1 MSDERG
7 YRGTGTY
14 RPEGSD
20 EVDTLFDLLRD
31 PGRRLVLTRLQQ
43 DGRTSIQRIL
53 HERRGRGEDWRAFE
67 IGLHHVHLPRLEQG
81 GLIEYDERSGEIVGR
96 DWPAG
101 LDRLLAAARE
111 LETGVLAEG
120 SETA

>member
-1 MSDERG
+1 MSDESG
-7 YRGTGTY
+7 HRGTGTY
-14 RPEGSD
+14 RPRGSG

-43 DGRTSIQRIL
+43 NGRTSVQRIL
-53 HERRGRGEDWRAFE
+53 HERRERCEDWRSFE
-67 IGLHHVHLPRLEQG
+67 ISLHHVHLPRLERT

-96 DWPAG
+96 EWPAG

-111 LETGVLAEG
+111 LESGVIAEG